1 MFAFPLPTIAPR
13 LARLAIGFLL
23 LLPAGPGALAIDLVG
38 VYQLALSSDP
48 TFQAAGAANR
58 AAQEAKPQARA
69 QLLPDVSGSASAERN
84 FLDVRRSNT
93 ISRLGTDEFSTNE
106 YSLNLTQPVFRRD
119 LFIQLGQAN
128 SRIEQ
133 ADAEY
138 AFALQ
143 ALMLRTAQ
151 RYFDVLRAE
160 DELGFARAEMEAF
173 EQQLRQSRQRF
184 DVGLIA
190 ITDVEEAQAGFDLA
204 KAQVIAA
211 ENQLDV
217 AREAMREV
225 TGEYHRELE
234 GLSQRLVLV
243 RPEPDD
249 IDRWTEIALRQNL
262 RLAAAISSSQVARDE
277 IRRQSSGH
285 LPTLDIVGS
294 YGRDDSTGGFSG
306 GSTSEQSA
314 IGLQLNV
321 PIYQGG
327 LVVSRTREARHLYQQ
342 SLDQVEEQ
350 RRSVQRQTR
359 DAYLGVISGI
369 SRVRALEQAERSTES
384 ARAAIEAGFQVGTR
398 TSVDVLDAERDV
410 FRAKRDLAGARYDY
424 IIDSLTLKQAAGTLS
439 REDLNL
445 INAWLQ

>member
-1 MFAFPLPTIAPR
+1 MLSGIL
-13 LARLAIGFLL
+13 LAALAV
-23 LLPAGPGALAIDLVG
+23 PGAVAVDLLG
-38 VYQLALSSDP
+38 VYQLALGNDP
-48 TFQAAGAANR
+48 VFQAAGAANR
-58 AAQEAKPQARA
+58 AAQELKPQARA
-69 QLLPDVSGSASAERN
+69 LLLPNVNASANASRN
-84 FLDVRRSNT
+84 FLDVQESNAV
-93 ISRLGTDEFSTNE
+93 SRLGTSEFDTNE

-119 LFIQLGQAN
+119 LFVQLGQAD

-143 ALMLRTAQ
+143 ELMLRSAQ

-160 DELGFARAEMEAF
+160 DELNFARAEMDAF

-184 DVGLIA
+184 EVGLIA

-211 ENQLDV
+211 ENQLNV
-217 AREAMREV
+217 SREALREV
-225 TGEYHRELE
+225 TGEYHYDLE
-234 GLSQRLVLV
+234 GLGGRLVLV

-249 IDRWTEIALRQNL
+249 IDRWTEVSLEQNL
-262 RLAAAISSSQVARDE
+262 RLAAALSASDVARDE
-277 IRRQSSGH
+277 IRRQSAGH

-306 GSTSEQSA
+306 GSTAVQSA
-314 IGLQLNV
+314 IGLQLSV

-327 LVVSRTREARHLYQQ
+327 LTVSRTREARHLYQQ
-342 SLDQVEEQ
+342 SLDLVEEQ
-350 RRSVQRQTR
+350 RRAAHRQTR

-369 SRVRALEQAERSTES
+369 SRVQALEQAVRSTES

-398 TSVDVLDAERDV
+398 TSVDVLNAERDV
-410 FRAKRDLAGARYDY
+410 FRAKRDLAASRYDY
-424 IIDSLTLKQAAGTLS
+424 IIDTLTLKQAAGTLS
-439 REDLNL
+439 REDLGL